1 MSLIPIV
8 RKIDT
13 LGVSLGETTIYI
25 EYWNITQ
32 PKRLSLWIYA
42 NYIIL
47 IYNTLE
53 LCSFKN
59 KLEWHFYAS
68 LK

>member
-1 MSLIPIV
+1 MP
-8 RKIDT
+8 
-13 LGVSLGETTIYI
+13 
-25 EYWNITQ
+25 
-32 PKRLSLWIYA
+32 